1 MKSVHPPLL
10 GPYKC
15 PLYQTCGKILE
26 SGVKV
31 QKHMY
36 IHVGRRSQDVPESH
50 KFIRS
55 SDKVFIFTHIV
66 CL

>member
-15 PLYQTCGKILE
+15 PLYQTCGKMLE

-36 IHVGRRSQDVPESH
+36 ILKLNCIYNQ
-50 KFIRS
+50 
-55 SDKVFIFTHIV
+55 
-66 CL
+66 